1 MKIGRNDPC
10 PCGSGKKHKKCCI
23 DQEIVDFKPQK
34 AKESWTPEKVDKMT
48 TDSIF
53 AKLREL
59 GIDRDEQSFA
69 KEIKAQKSGDELSSK
84 WEVSSNVDESN
95 FDIDFIYPA
104 IAVLAKRIAPD
115 HILVGDLNE
124 MMQDGYDLIEAQQD
138 EQACD
143 LWWKLWQN
151 IFKWLVPRQVDS
163 IEQLD
168 RLTSTDM
175 MQSFFN
181 WVQDFEM
188 LLENT
193 SQDNSRYIE
202 MRYQLATEF
211 RKHFPQSDSLIAMN
225 MGTAAAESLFLIDK
239 MEEAN
244 QLFEQLVLEDYEIF
258 DKVWIYIRWGDL
270 YTKWFGNNYF
280 DHEQARALYEKALE
294 LADDRSKRDVKLRI
308 KDLEEGQ

>member
-1 MKIGRNDPC
+1 MKTGRNDPC
-10 PCGSGKKHKKCCI
+10 PCGSGKKYKKCCI
-23 DQEIVDFKPQK
+23 DQEIVDFKPK
-34 AKESWTPEKVDKMT
+34 KTKESWTPEKVDKMT

-59 GIDRDEQSFA
+59 GVDRDEQSFA

-84 WEVSSNVDESN
+84 WEASSNVDESN
-95 FDIDFIYPA
+95 SDIDFIYPA
-104 IAVLAKRIAPD
+104 IAVLAKRIAPE
-115 HILVGDLNE
+115 HILVSDLNE
-124 MMQDGYDLIEAQQD
+124 MMQDGYDLIESQQD

-143 LWWKLWQN
+143 LWWKLWKS
-151 IFKWLVPRQVDS
+151 IFKWLVPRQVES

-168 RLTSTDM
+168 RLTSTGM

-193 SQDNSRYIE
+193 SQYNSRYIE

-211 RKHFPQSDSLIAMN
+211 RKHFSQSSSLTMMN

-280 DHEQARALYEKALE
+280 DHERARALYEKALE
-294 LADDRSKRDVKLRI
+294 LADDNSKRDVEMRI

>member
-10 PCGSGKKHKKCCI
+10 PCGSGKKYKKCCI
-23 DQEIVDFKPQK
+23 DREIVDFKPQK
-34 AKESWTPEKVDKMT
+34 TKESWTPEKVDKMT

-84 WEVSSNVDESN
+84 WEASSNVVESN
-95 FDIDFIYPA
+95 SDIDFIYPA

-115 HILVGDLNE
+115 HILVSDLNE

-138 EQACD
+138 EQASD
-143 LWWKLWQN
+143 LWWKLWRS
-151 IFKWLVPRQVDS
+151 ILKWLVPRQVES

-211 RKHFPQSDSLIAMN
+211 RKHFPQSNSLTMMN

-280 DHEQARALYEKALE
+280 DHERARTLYEKALE
-294 LADDRSKRDVKLRI
+294 LADDNSKRDVEMRI